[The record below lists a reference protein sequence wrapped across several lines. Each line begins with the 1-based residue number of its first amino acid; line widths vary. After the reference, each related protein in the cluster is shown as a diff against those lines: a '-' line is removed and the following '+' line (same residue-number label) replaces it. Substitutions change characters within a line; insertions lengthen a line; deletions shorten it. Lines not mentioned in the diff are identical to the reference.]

1 MDAGRTASSG
11 PHRGVIELELRDL
24 AQLFNS
30 MDPSP
35 FHERD
40 LDPKAEEF
48 IVGWANDYPRGT
60 PLELIV
66 HLTQTPEDPTLVAK
80 VEPAIQL
87 YFADLVQVTR
97 RELRTLLSIGRASL
111 LIGLAF
117 LALCTIASRLVG
129 NLGEQPFYRIGAFGL
144 EIAGWVAMWRPF
156 EIFLYDWWPI
166 LRRRRQYRRLARMP
180 VSVLTPENNGRAR
193 VNVGSSGDSR

>member
-1 MDAGRTASSG
+1 MGAQRAGGAHG
-11 PHRGVIELELRDL
+11 ERGVIELKLREP

-48 IVGWANDYPRGT
+48 IVGWAGEYPRGAA
-60 PLELIV
+60 LEMIV
-66 HLTQTPEDPTLVAK
+66 HLSETPRDPALASI
-80 VEPAIQL
+80 VESGVQG
-87 YFADLVQVTR
+87 YFAERMQMTR
-97 RELRTLLSIGRASL
+97 RELRTLFSIGRASL
-111 LIGLAF
+111 LIGLTF
-117 LALCTIASRLVG
+117 LGFCTVASRLVL
-129 NLGEQPFYRIGAFGL
+129 NLGEQPFYRVAAFGL

-166 LRRRRQYRRLARMP
+166 LRRRRLYARLARM
-180 VSVLTPENNGRAR
+180 R
-193 VNVGSSGDSR
+193 VAVMAPHEDASSAS

>member
-1 MDAGRTASSG
+1 MDARRVDSSG
-11 PHRGVIELELRDL
+11 PRRGLIQLELRDL

-48 IVGWANDYPRGT
+48 IVGWANDFPRGT
-60 PLELIV
+60 RLELRV
-66 HLTQTPEDPTLVAK
+66 HLTQPPRDPALVAK
-80 VEPAIQL
+80 VEPAIQS
-87 YFADLVQVTR
+87 YFAELVQVTR
-97 RELRTLLSIGRASL
+97 RDLRTLFAIGRTSL

-117 LALCTIASRLVG
+117 LAGCMLASRLIG
-129 NLGEQPFYRIGAFGL
+129 NLGDQPFYRIVAFGL

-166 LRRRRQYRRLARMP
+166 LRRRRQYQRLSHMP
-180 VSVLTPENNGRAR
+180 VSVLTPESDAPRGIS
-193 VNVGSSGDSR
+193 VGSSGGSR

>member
-1 MDAGRTASSG
+1 VDARRVASSG
-11 PHRGVIELELRDL
+11 PGRGRIELELRDL

-48 IVGWANDYPRGT
+48 IVGWANDYPHGM

-66 HLTQTPEDPTLVAK
+66 HLSQTPRDPAQVAQ
-80 VEPAIQL
+80 VEPAIHV

-97 RELRTLLSIGRASL
+97 RELRTLFSIGRASL
-111 LIGLAF
+111 AIGLAF
-117 LALCTIASRLVG
+117 LAICTVAGRLVG
-129 NLGEQPFYRIGAFGL
+129 GLGDQPFYRIGAFGL

-166 LRRRRQYRRLARMP
+166 LRRRRQYQRLARMP
-180 VSVLTPENNGRAR
+180 VSVLTPESDRCAR
-193 VNVGSSGDSR
+193 INAGPSEGSR

>member
-1 MDAGRTASSG
+1 M
-11 PHRGVIELELRDL
+11 IELELREL
-24 AQLFNS
+24 AQLFHS

-66 HLTQTPEDPTLVAK
+66 HLSQTPRDPALVPK
-80 VEPAIQL
+80 VEPAIQG
-87 YFADLVQVTR
+87 YFAALVQVTR
-97 RELRTLLSIGRASL
+97 RELRTLFSIGRASL

-117 LALCTIASRLVG
+117 LAACTVASRLVG
-129 NLGEQPFYRIGAFGL
+129 NLGEQPFYRISAFGL

-166 LRRRRQYRRLARMP
+166 LRRLRNYERLSRMR
-180 VSVLTPENNGRAR
+180 VSV
-193 VNVGSSGDSR
+193 VGPPSPPAPV

>member
-1 MDAGRTASSG
+1 MDARAAASSR
-11 PHRGVIELELRDL
+11 PRSGVIELELRDL

-48 IVGWANDYPRGT
+48 ILGWANDFPRGT

-66 HLTQTPEDPTLVAK
+66 HLSQAPRDPELVAK
-80 VEPAIQL
+80 VEPAIQA
-87 YFADLVQVTR
+87 YFSDLVQLTR
-97 RELRTLLSIGRASL
+97 RELRTLFAVGRASL

-117 LALCTIASRLVG
+117 LAACTLASRLVG

-166 LRRRRQYRRLARMP
+166 LRRRRQYQRLSRMP
-180 VSVLTPENNGRAR
+180 VSVLTPP
-193 VNVGSSGDSR
+193 GDSPSADQR

>member
-1 MDAGRTASSG
+1 MDARRTEAGG
-11 PHRGVIELELRDL
+11 PDKGVIEVKLREL

-35 FHERD
+35 FRERD

-48 IVGWANDYPRGT
+48 IVGWASDYPHGT

-66 HLTQTPEDPTLVAK
+66 HLTERPRDRETLAS
-80 VEPAIQL
+80 VESAIQS
-87 YFADLVQVTR
+87 YFAALAQVTR
-97 RELRTLLSIGRASL
+97 RELRTLFSIGRASL
-111 LIGLAF
+111 LIGLGF
-117 LALCTIASRLVG
+117 LAVCTILSRLVAS
-129 NLGEQPFYRIGAFGL
+129 LGEQPFYRIAAFGL

-166 LRRRRQYRRLARMP
+166 LRRRRQYERLARMP
-180 VSVLTPENNGRAR
+180 VRVLTPE
-193 VNVGSSGDSR
+193 GDAGAAP

>member
-1 MDAGRTASSG
+1 MDARRSG
-11 PHRGVIELELRDL
+11 AGGPEKGVIEVKLREL

-35 FHERD
+35 FNERD

-48 IVGWANDYPRGT
+48 IVGWASDFPRGT

-66 HLTQTPEDPTLVAK
+66 HLAERPRDRERLAIVEAAIQGYFASLGLVA
-80 VEPAIQL
+80 
-87 YFADLVQVTR
+87 R
-97 RELRTLLSIGRASL
+97 RELRRLFSIGRASL

-117 LALCTIASRLVG
+117 LAVCTILSRL
-129 NLGEQPFYRIGAFGL
+129 LGSLGDQPFYRVGAFGF

-166 LRRRRQYRRLARMP
+166 LGRRRQYERLARMP
-180 VSVLTPENNGRAR
+180 VRVLIQEADAAAPP
-193 VNVGSSGDSR
+193 

>member
-1 MDAGRTASSG
+1 M
-11 PHRGVIELELRDL
+11 IELELRDL

-48 IVGWANDYPRGT
+48 ITDWANDYPRGT

-66 HLTQTPEDPTLVAK
+66 HLSQTPRDPALVAK
-80 VEPAIQL
+80 VEPAIHG
-87 YFADLVQVTR
+87 YFAERVQVTR
-97 RELRTLLSIGRASL
+97 RELRTLFSVGRASL

-117 LALCTIASRLVG
+117 LAACTVASRLLA
-129 NLGEQPFYRIGAFGL
+129 NLGDEPFYRIGAFGL
-144 EIAGWVAMWRPF
+144 EIAGWVAMWRPI

-166 LRRRRQYRRLARMP
+166 LRQRRQYQRLARMP
-180 VSVLTPENNGRAR
+180 VSVVTPETDAPQADQR
-193 VNVGSSGDSR
+193 

>member
-1 MDAGRTASSG
+1 MDAHAVASSG
-11 PHRGVIELELRDL
+11 LRSGVIELELRDL

-48 IVGWANDYPRGT
+48 IVGWANDFPRGM

-66 HLTQTPEDPTLVAK
+66 HLTQMPRDPDLVPK
-80 VEPAIQL
+80 VEPAIQG

-97 RELRTLLSIGRASL
+97 RELRTLFSIGRASL

-117 LALCTIASRLVG
+117 LGVCTVASRLVG

-166 LRRRRQYRRLARMP
+166 LRRRRQYQRLSRMP
-180 VSVLTPENNGRAR
+180 VSVRTP
-193 VNVGSSGDSR
+193 

>member
-1 MDAGRTASSG
+1 MARADGAERQ
-11 PHRGVIELELRDL
+11 RGVIELKLRDP

-30 MDPSP
+30 MDPAP

-48 IVGWANDYPRGT
+48 IVGWAGEYPHGAA
-60 PLELIV
+60 LEMVV
-66 HLTQTPEDPTLVAK
+66 HLSEVPRDPELARV
-80 VEPAIQL
+80 VESAVQG
-87 YFADLVQVTR
+87 YFAERVQATR
-97 RELRTLLSIGRASL
+97 RELRTLFSIGRASL

-117 LALCTIASRLVG
+117 LGVCTVASRLVHD
-129 NLGEQPFYRIGAFGL
+129 LGEQPFYQIAAFGL

-166 LRRRRQYRRLARMP
+166 LRRRRLYARLARMR
-180 VSVLTPENNGRAR
+180 VSVVMPNEDEGRTP
-193 VNVGSSGDSR
+193 

>member
-1 MDAGRTASSG
+1 M
-11 PHRGVIELELRDL
+11 IELELRDL

-66 HLTQTPEDPTLVAK
+66 HLSQAPRDPARVAM
-80 VEPAIQL
+80 VEPAIQG
-87 YFADLVQVTR
+87 YFAELVQVTR
-97 RELRTLLSIGRASL
+97 RELRTLFSIGRASL

-117 LALCTIASRLVG
+117 LAACTVASRLVG
-129 NLGEQPFYRIGAFGL
+129 SLGEQPYYRIGAFGL

-166 LRRRRQYRRLARMP
+166 LRRRRQYQRLARMP
-180 VSVLTPENNGRAR
+180 VSVRTPENDRRAR
-193 VNVGSSGDSR
+193 INAGSSEGSR

>member
-1 MDAGRTASSG
+1 MDASRPGGGRRRSG
-11 PHRGVIELELRDL
+11 LIQLELRDP

-48 IVGWANDYPRGT
+48 IVGWSSAYPRAL
-60 PLELIV
+60 PLELVV
-66 HLTQTPEDPTLVAK
+66 HLSQRPRDPELVSA
-80 VEPAIQL
+80 VAPAIQS
-87 YFADLVQVTR
+87 YFAELVSVTQ
-97 RELRTLLSIGRASL
+97 RELRALFSIGRTSL

-117 LALCTIASRLVG
+117 LAACSVASGLLVG
-129 NLGEQPFYRIGAFGL
+129 LGEQRPLSRFGAYGL
-144 EIAGWVAMWRPF
+144 EIAGWVAMWRPL

-166 LRRRRQYRRLARMP
+166 LRRRRNYERLARMQVTVVVPEERKAP
-180 VSVLTPENNGRAR
+180 V
-193 VNVGSSGDSR
+193 

>member
-1 MDAGRTASSG
+1 MHAHSGFRKGQRLDDRHAGGDGERS
-11 PHRGVIELELRDL
+11 GVIELELREL
-24 AQLFNS
+24 SQLFNS

-48 IVGWANDYPRGT
+48 IVGWANDFPRGT
-60 PLELIV
+60 PLALVI
-66 HLTQTPEDPTLVAK
+66 HLTQPPRDPGLVAK
-80 VEPAIQL
+80 VAPAIHA
-87 YFADLVQVTR
+87 YFVEQIELTR
-97 RELRTLLSIGRASL
+97 RELRTLFAIGRASL

-117 LALCTIASRLVG
+117 LAVCTVASRLIAG
-129 NLGEQPFYRIGAFGL
+129 LGEQPYYRIGAFGL

-180 VSVLTPENNGRAR
+180 VSVE
-193 VNVGSSGDSR
+193 SSGDNR

>member
-1 MDAGRTASSG
+1 MGARRAEAGG
-11 PHRGVIELELRDL
+11 PRKGVIELNLRDL

-48 IVGWANDYPRGT
+48 IVGWASDFPHGM

-66 HLTQTPEDPTLVAK
+66 HLSERPRDREGLAI
-80 VEPAIQL
+80 VESAIQS
-87 YFADLVQVTR
+87 YFAALAQVTR
-97 RELRTLLSIGRASL
+97 RDLRTLFSIGRASL
-111 LIGLAF
+111 MIGLGF
-117 LALCTIASRLVG
+117 LGVCTILSRLVA
-129 NLGEQPFYRIGAFGL
+129 NLGDQAFFRIAAFGL

-166 LRRRRQYRRLARMP
+166 LRRRRQYERLAQMP
-180 VSVLTPENNGRAR
+180 VRVLTPE
-193 VNVGSSGDSR
+193 GDAGALP

>member
-1 MDAGRTASSG
+1 MGMDTRRADGAERQS
-11 PHRGVIELELRDL
+11 GVIDLELRDP

-48 IVGWANDYPRGT
+48 IVGWAGEYPRDVE
-60 PLELIV
+60 LEMVV
-66 HLTQTPEDPTLVAK
+66 HLSEVPRDPELAS
-80 VEPAIQL
+80 AIESAVRG
-87 YFADLVQVTR
+87 YFAERVQVTR
-97 RELRTLLSIGRASL
+97 RELRSLLSLGRASL
-111 LIGLAF
+111 MIGLAF
-117 LALCTIASRLVG
+117 LGVCTVASRLVHD
-129 NLGEQPFYRIGAFGL
+129 LGEQPFYRVAAFGL

-166 LRRRRQYRRLARMP
+166 LRRRRLYARLARMP
-180 VSVLTPENNGRAR
+180 VSVVVPKKDDGRA
-193 VNVGSSGDSR
+193 S